1 MRGHAFYIILSI
13 LIIPFIGFSQ
23 VNSKKGD
30 VSNALGVGLDIGITS
45 FFGDIDEG
53 PAKGDISNNMA
64 YRVSVCKNFGS
75 WFILEGQLLVGN
87 LSGEKKRG
95 QGEFINYQ
103 YFKTEFIE
111 YSLNAD
117 INLISLFSKNKNPKL
132 NVCLDVGAGVFT
144 FKSKLYDG
152 NDDSVLDSYGYD
164 GEKSSPEFV
173 IPVGIKLGYNI
184 SKHFYL
190 LAQTSSRMVNS
201 DLIDAK
207 EGNNNSDFYNYTSV
221 GFVYKIFLTPSSKNR
236 YRGYGQYNKK
246 SKRRNSRTACATF
259 N

>member
-1 MRGHAFYIILSI
+1 MRGYAFYIILSI

-152 NDDSVLDSYGYD
+152 NDDSVIESNGYD
-164 GEKSSPEFV
+164 GKSSAEVVFPF
-173 IPVGIKLGYNI
+173 GIKVGYNI
-184 SKHFYL
+184 SNHFYI

-201 DLIDAK
+201 DMLDSDP
-207 EGNNNSDFYNYTSV
+207 GNNNRDYYNYTSI
-221 GFVYKIFLTPSSKNR
+221 GFIYKIFLTPSSKR
-236 YRGYGQYNKK
+236 SYRGYGQYSNNTKRKK
-246 SKRRNSRTACATF
+246 PNAACSTF

>member
-1 MRGHAFYIILSI
+1 MRGNTFYIVISI

-23 VNSKKGD
+23 ENSKNKNS
-30 VSNALGVGLDIGITS
+30 SNAIGIGFDAGITTFS
-45 FFGDIDEG
+45 GDIDEG
-53 PAKGDISNNMA
+53 SAQGDIFNNMA
-64 YRVSVCKNFGS
+64 YRVSLHKNLS
-75 WFILEGQLLVGN
+75 KWFFLEGQVLFGN

-95 QGEFINYQ
+95 SGESLNYQ

-117 INLISLFSKNKNPKL
+117 INIVPILSKNPNPKF
-132 NVCLDVGAGVFT
+132 NICFNIGAGIFT
-144 FKSKLYDG
+144 YKAKLYDG

-236 YRGYGQYNKK
+236 YRDYGQYNKK